1 MGGLS
6 AEELAR
12 LSGSTPQ
19 RIARLV
25 ELGVLAPTGDKGD
38 FSPPDIQRV
47 RLTEAL
53 DASGISLELIRR
65 AVAAG
70 KLSFGFVDALFP
82 QPAALTERTFA
93 DAAGDL
99 GITPEVLLRIYA
111 MWGLPRPDEDD
122 CMREDDVAFFDDIL
136 NNVPAQALNGETLTR
151 SARVLGES
159 MRRVSETAQWFF
171 TDYFERPALAAGMS
185 RLQVIDTLAQLSAA
199 MTPALE
205 RWVVWLLRRHSEHNL
220 IQYIVEHIEI
230 AIDEAGMAPPRSEHP
245 PAIAFL
251 DLTAFTSVTE
261 ERGDEA
267 AADYALR
274 LAEMV
279 QDVSAL
285 HNGRPVKLLGDGVMF
300 FFPRP
305 DDAVACAFELVDA
318 TLGAGLPPARVG
330 IAAGPVVVRDSD
342 YFGRT
347 VNLAARISDYAR
359 PREIIVTPEVRNA
372 VTSEA
377 VSFDEIGP
385 VSLRGVG
392 GRQTLL
398 LALERPPGT

>member
-1 MGGLS
+1 MRGLS

-12 LSGSTPQ
+12 LSGTTPE

-25 ELGVLAPTGDKGD
+25 EIGVLDPTGQDGD
-38 FSPPDIQRV
+38 FGPPDIQRV

-53 DASGISLELIRR
+53 DASGISLDLIGR
-65 AVAAG
+65 AVVEG
-70 KLSFGFVDALFP
+70 NLSFGFVDTLFP
-82 QPAALTERTFA
+82 QPAALTDRTFG
-93 DAAGDL
+93 DAAREL
-99 GITPEVLLRIYA
+99 GMTTEALVRIYA
-111 MWGLPRPDEDD
+111 MWGLPRPDEGDP
-122 CMREDDVAFFDDIL
+122 MREDDAAFFDDISS
-136 NNVPAQALNGETLTR
+136 NVPPHALNDTTLTR

-171 TDYFERPALAAGMS
+171 RDFFERPALEAGMP
-185 RLQVIDTLAQLSAA
+185 RQQVMDTLAQVNAA

-205 RWVVWLLRRHSEHNL
+205 RWVLWLLRRHAEHHL
-220 IQYIVEHIEI
+220 VQYIVEHIENTI
-230 AIDEAGMAPPRSEHP
+230 EEAGMAPMRSGPP

-279 QDVSAL
+279 LEVSAS
-285 HNGRPVKLLGDGVMF
+285 HNGRAVKLLGDGVMF
-300 FFPRP
+300 YFPRP
-305 DDAVACAFELVDA
+305 RDAVWCAFELVDA

-359 PREIIVTPEVRNA
+359 PREVLVTPEVRDA
-372 VTSEA
+372 VDEEN
-377 VSFDEIGP
+377 VMFDEIGP
-385 VSLRGVG
+385 VSLQGVG

-398 LALERPPGT
+398 LASAR

>member
-19 RIARLV
+19 RIARLA
-25 ELGVLAPTGDKGD
+25 ELGVLIPTGDEGD

-53 DASGISLELIRR
+53 DASGISLELIGR

-70 KLSFGFVDALFP
+70 KLSFDFVDSLFP
-82 QPAALTERTFA
+82 QPAALTGRTFRA
-93 DAAGDL
+93 AAGEL
-99 GITPEVLLRIYA
+99 GIAPEVLLRIYA
-111 MWGLPRPDEDD
+111 MWGLPRPDQDD
-122 CMREDDVAFFDDIL
+122 CMRDDDAAFFDDIL
-136 NNVPAQALNGETLTR
+136 ASVPAHALNGVTLTR

-159 MRRVSETAQWFF
+159 MRRVADTAQWFF
-171 TDYFERPALAAGMS
+171 SEYFERPALEAGMS
-185 RLQVIDTLAQLSAA
+185 RQQVIDTLAQVNAA

-205 RWVVWLLRRHSEHNL
+205 RWVLWLLRRHSEHNMT
-220 IQYIVEHIEI
+220 QYIVEHIEI
-230 AIDEAGMAPPRSEHP
+230 SIDEAGMAPLRSGQP

-279 QDVSAL
+279 QEVSAS
-285 HNGRPVKLLGDGVMF
+285 HRGRPVKLLGDGVMF
-300 FFPRP
+300 FFARP

-359 PREIIVTPEVRNA
+359 PREIIVTPEVRDA

-398 LALERPPGT
+398 LASALPPGS